1 MFISILANMS
11 ILLVSLYG
19 YLSYYVNYNKFH
31 SFLKDQGT
39 FFNSIF
45 VTIVGFFYCTLQLKL
60 VVLDMI

>member
-31 SFLKDQGT
+31 SFLKDKGT
-39 FFNSIF
+39 FLIQF
-45 VTIVGFFYCTLQLKL
+45 L
-60 VVLDMI
+60 